1 MGCNGA
7 AVRVPCLLSLALSLS
22 LALALVAMAS
32 FPATSLA
39 SDDAQAERE
48 LRRAENELRRQEEQ
62 GRRDMENRE
71 RMQAEALRGQEE
83 AIRRM
88 EATQSRLEANSQRLA
103 QQSADQAN
111 SYSYPR
117 YTYIA
122 PLAPGAV
129 IEPMPSAL
137 PPAAPA
143 ARALPEQMRDDDVVG
158 AISFA
163 PLSERLMR
171 YFGAQSGVLVVSAGP
186 GEPFG
191 LQDGDVLISI
201 DGRVPL
207 DGPHAARILRSY
219 QPGERVK
226 LRVQRDGRP
235 IDLDIAAPGPG

>member
-1 MGCNGA
+1 MGCNDA
-7 AVRVPCLLSLALSLS
+7 AVRVPCLL
-22 LALALVAMAS
+22 ALVAIAA
-32 FPATSLA
+32 FPAMGLA
-39 SDDAQAERE
+39 SDEAQAERE

-111 SYSYPR
+111 NYSYPR
-117 YTYIA
+117 YTYIV

-129 IEPMPSAL
+129 IEPMP
-137 PPAAPA
+137 P
-143 ARALPEQMRDDDVVG
+143 
-158 AISFA
+158 A

-171 YFGAQSGVLVVSAGP
+171 YFGARSGVLVVSAGP

-207 DGPHAARILRSY
+207 DGSHAARILRSY